1 MSRRGKTIFIIVL
14 AIMASGLLLI
24 LKKMPIK
31 SGKEVNIFQD
41 FSLLETESEQFVLSR
56 VTKIDFSQD
65 KVFVFDQKQKKIF
78 VFSESFSYLYSIG
91 SPGQGP
97 GELEDPVDFAVC
109 SDKIVVLERFPRNL
123 DIFTLNGE
131 FLERVNLKIPEEISY
146 SYPSAILPGPDTTFI
161 FAYDL
166 SDHLIDIH
174 DAQGNYKSTLLKRE
188 EPIIIYRKNIGNES
202 AIGFY
207 NQKKSILHFNRLDG
221 EFIEIY
227 SDGVLGRKFRIQDA
241 SLQKI
246 AGELRK
252 NLEKESRPSN
262 IQSDIISFLLYTNFC
277 VDERDNL
284 YVAKLRS
291 DKDNSGQKIWIFD
304 SEQKCHSGLVHLP
317 DGEKVKALYFGNG
330 QFYLVSDQDKI
341 WVTRRRIP

>member
-1 MSRRGKTIFIIVL
+1 MSRRGVTIFIIML
-14 AIMASGLLLI
+14 AIIATSSLLI
-24 LKKMPIK
+24 LKKALIK
-31 SGKEVNIFQD
+31 SSNEINVFQD
-41 FSLLETESEQFVLSR
+41 FSLLETESEQLVISR

-65 KVFVFDQKQKKIF
+65 KVFVFDQKQKNIF

-109 SDKIVVLERFPRNL
+109 SDKIVVLERFPRKL

-161 FAYDL
+161 IAYDL
-166 SDHLIDIH
+166 SDHLIDVY
-174 DAQGNYKSTLLKRE
+174 DAQGNYKSTFLKRE

-207 NQKKSILHFNRLDG
+207 NQKKSIVHFNRLDG

-227 SDGVLGRKFRIQDA
+227 PDGVLGNRFRIQDA

-246 AGELRK
+246 ARELKK
-252 NLEKESRPSN
+252 NLEKESRSSN

-277 VDERDNL
+277 VDEKDNL

-291 DKDNSGQKIWIFD
+291 DKDNVGQKIWIFD
-304 SEQKCHSGLVHLP
+304 SEQKCHSELVRLP
-317 DGEKVKALYFGNG
+317 DGEKVKALYCGNG
-330 QFYLVSDQDKI
+330 QFYLVSDLEKI
-341 WVTRRRIP
+341 WVTKRRKP